1 MQISNITESKRL
13 LRSKYKA
20 VRISNIDNKYASDI
34 DVFNNIVSS
43 GLLSDINRVFIYVST
58 EIEVD
63 TRNFILWLFENN
75 IEVAVPKC
83 DPISCEMSFFIID
96 SFDDLES
103 GSYKILEPDINKCVL
118 AENSD
123 KDICIVPGLSFDKN
137 GFRLGFGKGYY
148 DRFLADFKGTKIGFC
163 YENCLSDSLPRDEYD
178 VSVDFLI
185 TEKRVVKFDKEV

>member
-1 MQISNITESKRL
+1 MQISNITEQKRL

-43 GLLSDINRVFIYVST
+43 GLLSDINRVLIYVST

-83 DPISCEMSFFIID
+83 DPISCEMKFFIID

-123 KDICIVPGLSFDKN
+123 KAICIVPGLSFDKN

-148 DRFLADFKGTKIGFC
+148 DRFLADVK
-163 YENCLSDSLPRDEYD
+163 
-178 VSVDFLI
+178 
-185 TEKRVVKFDKEV
+185 TEKMCLCFGELLSPEIPTDEHDIKMDYIVTEKGSVKI